1 MSIASVVTQGY
12 LLPDAS
18 IASVVLMG
26 YRNGAAAPVPAP
38 AVEVPRFGGGPFWRR
53 YGYGKW
59 YTGRDDEERPE
70 EAVREIA
77 IEALAQVERPTRTQ
91 IDQAAR
97 DYRIAV
103 APIESAAREAVRRI
117 WAEEVK
123 RRKLELEQE
132 EAISILITLM

>member
-18 IASVVLMG
+18 IAQVVLMG
-26 YRNGAAAPVPAP
+26 YSNGAEVPVPPPAGAP
-38 AVEVPRFGGGPFWRR
+38 GFGGGPFWKR
-53 YGYGKW
+53 YGYGKG
-59 YTGRDDEERPE
+59 YGGREEEERPE
-70 EAVREIA
+70 EVIREIA
-77 IEALAQVERPTRTQ
+77 IEALAEVDAPTRPQ
-91 IDQAAR
+91 IARAAR
-97 DYRIAV
+97 EYRIAI
-103 APIESAAREAVRRI
+103 APVENAAKEAVRRI